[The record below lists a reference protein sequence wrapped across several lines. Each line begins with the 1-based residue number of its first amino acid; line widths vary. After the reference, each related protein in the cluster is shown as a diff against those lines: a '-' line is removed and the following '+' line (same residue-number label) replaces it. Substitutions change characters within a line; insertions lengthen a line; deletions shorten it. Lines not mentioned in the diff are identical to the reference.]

1 MDIRYNLPFACL
13 CLAPFHMHSYKWMLL
28 KYRKSR
34 KTYIYRTLCGVNCH
48 DDANCSRTT
57 DFLSY
62 CNGLLKI
69 LQRLGLQICSVA
81 RQRAKKFSASRGLR
95 TPDLIHYTLAM
106 CPKTAHDPPFTAEAA
121 PPPFRPG
128 NPALCGSRP
137 LVTPYNCR
145 LGDLLCYTCMLYLF
159 NFVCVMHV

>member
-1 MDIRYNLPFACL
+1 VFVQCKFETLPGYFTYTYRLSYKQRNKSNSFLPTLDIRSKPYNLPFACL
-13 CLAPFHMHSYKWMLL
+13 CLAPLHMHTYKWMLL
-28 KYRKSR
+28 KYRKFR
-34 KTYIYRTLCGVNCH
+34 KTYRTLYGVNCH

-106 CPKTAHDPPFTAEAA
+106 CPKTAHDPPF
-121 PPPFRPG
+121 
-128 NPALCGSRP
+128 PAIWRRC
-137 LVTPYNCR
+137 N
-145 LGDLLCYTCMLYLF
+145 MLF
-159 NFVCVMHV
+159 